1 MNISQNFRSPG
12 ASEAPTR
19 LPLPLQLLLHGR
31 MKVSMAAVS
40 FLLLLSI
47 SVALGSKNEFS
58 SRGPYHPAEC
68 CLTYVSRAVPRQR
81 ISSYYETSSQC
92 SKPGIVFITKK
103 GHYICA
109 NPRDGWVRDYIKELE
124 E

>member
-1 MNISQNFRSPG
+1 
-12 ASEAPTR
+12 
-19 LPLPLQLLLHGR
+19 

-40 FLLLLSI
+40 FLVLLSI

-58 SRGPYHPAEC
+58 SRPYHPAEC
-68 CLTYVSRAVPRQR
+68 CLTYVSRAVPWQR
-81 ISSYYETSSQC
+81 IASYYETSSQC